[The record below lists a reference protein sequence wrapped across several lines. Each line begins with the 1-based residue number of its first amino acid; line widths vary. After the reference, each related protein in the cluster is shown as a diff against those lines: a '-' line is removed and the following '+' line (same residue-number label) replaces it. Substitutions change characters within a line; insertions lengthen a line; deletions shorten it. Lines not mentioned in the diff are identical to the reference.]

1 VLKYIKKECHGVSFI
16 GYLRNS
22 SPYIWP
28 VLESSSRVIMN
39 GEFKNM
45 WKKVTEFSFKRM
57 WEIANYLIVT
67 DTVLWGFCVVILHAE
82 RLSFGHFAL

>member
-1 VLKYIKKECHGVSFI
+1 
-16 GYLRNS
+16 
-22 SPYIWP
+22 
-28 VLESSSRVIMN
+28 MN